1 MTVGLIED
9 EKGGY
14 KYISNFNFQTIGL
27 KRGVQV
33 FDMRRFKRDEM
44 RVKDCISN
52 FDKKKKEDTSTGEV

>member
-1 MTVGLIED
+1 MFWKSTVAPSAI
-9 EKGGY
+9 Y
-14 KYISNFNFQTIGL
+14 NFESWTLSDGL
-27 KRGVQV
+27 KRGVEV